1 MSNLT
6 MVEALNLAISQEME
20 RDETVCLLGEDIG
33 VNGGVFRVTKDL
45 QKQFGDERVMD
56 TPLAECGIVGV
67 AVGMAIYG
75 IRPVV
80 EIQFSGF
87 TMQAFD
93 QIEQNMSR
101 MRNRTR
107 GRYTIPVVLRAPYG
121 GGIRAVEHHS
131 ESREA
136 YWVHTP
142 GLKVVIPS
150 GPRNARALLAASIR
164 EDDPIIFYEP
174 KAVYRAFREEVPVE
188 PEVMEIGKA
197 NIVNEGNDIT
207 LISYGAMMRPCGEAV
222 AELKEEHNIN
232 VELIDLLTI
241 SPMDTETLCTSV
253 QKTGRCVI
261 VHEGQRTCGVAA
273 EIIARLNEV
282 AFEYLEAPIKRIT
295 GFDIPFPYF
304 QVEEHFL
311 PESEEIATSIKET
324 LDWK

>member
-1 MSNLT
+1 
-6 MVEALNLAISQEME
+6 
-20 RDETVCLLGEDIG
+20 
-33 VNGGVFRVTKDL
+33 
-45 QKQFGDERVMD
+45 
-56 TPLAECGIVGV
+56 
-67 AVGMAIYG
+67 MAIYG
-75 IRPVV
+75 VRPVV

-93 QIEQNMSR
+93 QIEQNMAR
-101 MRNRTR
+101 LRNRTQ
-107 GRYTIPVVLRAPYG
+107 GKYTIPLVLRTPYG

-136 YWVHTP
+136 YWAHTP

-150 GPRNARALLAASIR
+150 SPRNARALLVAAIR
-164 EDDPIIFYEP
+164 EDDPIVFYEP
-174 KAVYRAFREEVPVE
+174 KAVYRAFREEVPDE

-197 NIVNEGNDIT
+197 EVVREGDDLT
-207 LISYGAMMRPCGEAV
+207 LISYGAMMRPCKEAV
-222 AELKEEHNIN
+222 EDLAEDHNIN

-241 SPMDTETLCTSV
+241 SPMDTETLTRSV

-261 VHEGQRTCGVAA
+261 VHEGHRTCGIAS
-273 EIIARLNEV
+273 EIIARLNES

-311 PESEEIATSIKET
+311 PESEEIVNTIKET
-324 LDWK
+324 LSWQ

>member
-1 MSNLT
+1 MSKLT
-6 MVEALNLAISQEME
+6 MVEAVNLALSQEME
-20 RDETVCLLGEDIG
+20 RDENVCMLGEDIG
-33 VNGGVFRVTKDL
+33 INGGVFRATKDL
-45 QKQFGDERVMD
+45 QNKFGEERVMD
-56 TPLAECGIVGV
+56 TPLAECGIVGT
-67 AVGMAIYG
+67 AIGMAIYG

-93 QIEQNMSR
+93 QIEQNMAR
-101 MRNRTR
+101 LRNRTR
-107 GRYTIPVVLRAPYG
+107 GKYNIPLVLRTPYG

-136 YWVHTP
+136 YWAHTP
-142 GLKVVIPS
+142 GIKVVIPS

-174 KAVYRAFREEVPVE
+174 KAVYRAFREDVPDE

-197 NIVNEGNDIT
+197 EVVRAGNDIT
-207 LISYGAMMRPCGEAV
+207 LISYGAMMRPCKEAV
-222 AELKEEHNIN
+222 NDLADDHSID

-241 SPMDTETLCTSV
+241 SPMDTETLANSV
-253 QKTGRCVI
+253 RKTGRCVI
-261 VHEGQRTCGVAA
+261 VHEGQRNCGVAA

-282 AFEYLEAPIKRIT
+282 VFEFLEAPIKRIT
-295 GFDIPFPYF
+295 GFDVPFPYF
-304 QVEEHFL
+304 QIEEHFL
-311 PESEEIATSIKET
+311 PESEEIVLTIKET

>member
-1 MSNLT
+1 
-6 MVEALNLAISQEME
+6 MVEAINLALSQEME
-20 RDETVCLLGEDIG
+20 RDENVCLLGEDIG
-33 VNGGVFRVTKDL
+33 VNGGVFRATKDL
-45 QKQFGDERVMD
+45 QKKYGEERVMD
-56 TPLAECGIVGV
+56 TPLAECGIVGT
-67 AVGMAIYG
+67 AIGMAVYG
-75 IRPVV
+75 VRPVV

-93 QIEQNMSR
+93 QIEQNMAR
-101 MRNRTR
+101 LRNRTR
-107 GRYTIPVVLRAPYG
+107 GKYNIPIVLRTPYG

-136 YWVHTP
+136 YWAHTP

-150 GPRNARALLAASIR
+150 GPRNARALLAAAIR

-174 KAVYRAFREEVPVE
+174 KAVYRAFREDVPDE

-197 NIVNEGNDIT
+197 EVVRTGKDIT
-207 LISYGAMMRPCGEAV
+207 LISYGAMMRPCKEAV
-222 AELKEEHNIN
+222 NDLADDHGID

-241 SPMDTETLCTSV
+241 SPMDTETLAASV
-253 QKTGRCVI
+253 QKTGRCII

-282 AFEYLEAPIKRIT
+282 VFEFLEAPIKRIT

-304 QVEEHFL
+304 QIEEHFL
-311 PESEEIATSIKET
+311 PESEEIILAIKDT
-324 LDWK
+324 IDWQ

>member
-1 MSNLT
+1 MSKLT
-6 MVEALNLAISQEME
+6 MVEAVNLALMQEME
-20 RDETVCLLGEDIG
+20 RDKNVCMLGEDIG
-33 VNGGVFRVTKDL
+33 VNGGVFRATKDL
-45 QKQFGDERVMD
+45 QKEHGEERVMD
-56 TPLAECGIVGV
+56 TPLAECGIVGT
-67 AVGMAIYG
+67 AVGMAVYG

-93 QIEQNMSR
+93 QIEQNMAR
-101 MRNRTR
+101 IRNRTR
-107 GRYTIPVVLRAPYG
+107 GKYTVPMVLRTPYG

-164 EDDPIIFYEP
+164 DDDPIIFYEP
-174 KAVYRAFREEVPVE
+174 KAVYRAFREEVPDE
-188 PEVMEIGKA
+188 PEVMELGKA
-197 NIVNEGNDIT
+197 EIVHAGKDLT
-207 LISYGAMMRPCGEAV
+207 LISYGAMMRPCKEAV
-222 AELKEEHNIN
+222 QDLAEDHNIN

-241 SPMDTETLCTSV
+241 SPMDTETLCASV

-261 VHEGQRTCGVAA
+261 VHEGQRTCGIAS
-273 EIIARLNEV
+273 EIIARLNEH
-282 AFEYLEAPIKRIT
+282 AFEYLEAPVKRIT
-295 GFDIPFPYF
+295 GFDVPFPYF

-311 PESEEIATSIKET
+311 PESEEIVLAVKET
-324 LDWK
+324 LAWE

>member
-1 MSNLT
+1 MSKLT
-6 MVEALNLAISQEME
+6 MVEAVNLALSQEME
-20 RDETVCLLGEDIG
+20 RDSNVCILGEDIG
-33 VNGGVFRVTKDL
+33 VNGGVFRATKDL
-45 QKQFGDERVMD
+45 QQKYGENRVLD
-56 TPLAECGIVGV
+56 TPLAECGIVGS

-75 IRPVV
+75 VRPVV

-93 QIEQNMSR
+93 QIEQNMAR
-101 MRNRTR
+101 LRNRTQ
-107 GRYTIPVVLRAPYG
+107 GRYTVPMVLRTPYG

-136 YWVHTP
+136 YWAHTP

-164 EDDPIIFYEP
+164 EDDPIVFYEP
-174 KAVYRAFREEVPVE
+174 KAVYRAFREEVPEE
-188 PEVMEIGKA
+188 PEIMEIGKA
-197 NIVNEGNDIT
+197 EVVREGSELT
-207 LISYGAMMRPCGEAV
+207 LISYGAMMRQCREAV
-222 AELKEEHNIN
+222 EDLAEDRHIDI
-232 VELIDLLTI
+232 ELIDLLTI
-241 SPMDTETLCTSV
+241 SPMDTETICKSV

-261 VHEGQRTCGVAA
+261 VHEGQRTCGVAS
-273 EIIARLNEV
+273 EIIARLNEC

-311 PESEEIATSIKET
+311 PESEEISHAIMET
-324 LDWK
+324 LQWQ

>member
-1 MSNLT
+1 MSKLT
-6 MVEALNLAISQEME
+6 MVEALNLAMDQEMA
-20 RDETVCLLGEDIG
+20 RDENVCMLGEDIG
-33 VNGGVFRVTKDL
+33 INGGVFRTTKDL
-45 QKQFGDERVMD
+45 QKKHGEDRVMD
-56 TPLAECGIVGV
+56 TPLAECGIVG
-67 AVGMAIYG
+67 AAIGMAIYG

-93 QIEQNMSR
+93 QIEQNMAR
-101 MRNRTR
+101 LRNRTQ
-107 GRYTIPVVLRAPYG
+107 GKYTLPMVLRTPYG

-136 YWVHTP
+136 YWAHTP

-150 GPRNARALLAASIR
+150 SPRNARALLAASIR
-164 EDDPIIFYEP
+164 EGDPIVFYEP
-174 KAVYRAFREEVPVE
+174 KAVYRAFREEVPDE
-188 PEVMEIGKA
+188 PELMEIGKA
-197 NIVNEGNDIT
+197 DIVRAGSDLT
-207 LISYGAMMRPCGEAV
+207 LISYGAMMRPCKEAV
-222 AELKEEHNIN
+222 EDLAKDHNIN

-241 SPMDTETLCTSV
+241 SPMDTETLTRSV

-261 VHEGQRTCGVAA
+261 VHEGHRTCGIAS
-273 EIIARLNEV
+273 EIIARLNES

-311 PESEEIATSIKET
+311 PESEELVNAIKET
-324 LDWK
+324 RNWQ